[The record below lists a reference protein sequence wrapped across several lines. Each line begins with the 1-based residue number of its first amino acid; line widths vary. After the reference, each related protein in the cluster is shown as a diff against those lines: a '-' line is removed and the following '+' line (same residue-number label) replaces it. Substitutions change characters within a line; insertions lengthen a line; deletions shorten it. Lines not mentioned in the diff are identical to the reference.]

1 MNSAEIGL
9 IVSLTPCS
17 PPTIPKKCAL
27 HLWDLEQL
35 LNKSI
40 ITKAS
45 MPHVCSL
52 SFLPESKNK

>member
-1 MNSAEIGL
+1 MNFAEIGL

-17 PPTIPKKCAL
+17 PPTLLKKCAL

-40 ITKAS
+40 ITKA
-45 MPHVCSL
+45 
-52 SFLPESKNK
+52 